1 MRTFYWILVADMK
14 ITSDFASI
22 KNLYFDLYLEF
33 ENYQK
38 LVILACF
45 LAKIRIILH
54 FVVDISH
61 T

>member
-1 MRTFYWILVADMK
+1 MK

>member
-1 MRTFYWILVADMK
+1 MEI
-14 ITSDFASI
+14 ISDFASI
-22 KNLYFDLYLEF
+22 KNLYFDLYLKF

-38 LVILACF
+38 RVVLACF
-45 LAKIRIILH
+45 LEKIRIILH